1 MAMARVKTKRKPEM
15 LGWRE
20 FVGLPDLGIDQ
31 MRAKIDT
38 GARTSALHAV
48 GHEHFWRDGVE
59 WVSFLVPTNGQP
71 GAKRVEAFVHDER
84 NIKNT
89 SGVPERRLIIRTTL
103 LIGRHCWHVEVSLA
117 DRERMGFDLILGRTA
132 IRGRDIFVDPGHS
145 YLLGPPPANPIAAPT
160 NAGGTLGLLARGD
173 LP

>member
-1 MAMARVKTKRKPEM
+1 MPSVKTKRKPEV

-20 FVGLPDLGIDQ
+20 FVGLPDLGIER

-48 GHEHFWRDGVE
+48 GQERIWRGGVE
-59 WVSFLVPTNGQP
+59 WVGFLLSGS
-71 GAKRVEAFVHDER
+71 GRSCAKRVEARIHDER

-89 SGVPERRLIIRTTL
+89 SGIPERRLIIRTTL
-103 LIGRHCWHVEVSLA
+103 LIGRHRWHVDVSLA

-132 IRGRDIFVDPGHS
+132 IRGRGVLVDPGHS
-145 YLLGPPPANPIAAPT
+145 FLLGPPKANRTATSIKASETFDPAVQ
-160 NAGGTLGLLARGD
+160 GD